1 MNLQVKDNE
10 NEKFQQFLA
19 LNHYLAGSYDKITDF
34 TVLNKKIQDL
44 LGPND
49 GCRIFYF
56 SLPPT
61 VYTSV
66 SQLINETCRAKKYS
80 LLNSWFLLNLIIYIQ
95 FNKDHILQD

>member
-1 MNLQVKDNE
+1 M
-10 NEKFQQFLA
+10 QQ
-19 LNHYLAGSYDKITDF
+19 
-34 TVLNKKIQDL
+34 L

-66 SQLINETCRAKKYS
+66 SQLINETCRAKKYENI
-80 LLNSWFLLNLIIYIQ
+80 LMNSKKF
-95 FNKDHILQD
+95 FK